1 MLLSI
6 SHGWGSGETVEKSD
20 SLGRVTAET
29 HLLARGWKN
38 RGKNSGKNRVMDR
51 WSDRSMDIGR
61 DREMDNH
68 VL

>member
-1 MLLSI
+1 M
-6 SHGWGSGETVEKSD
+6 EKSD